1 RVAVRFDPSLSHVLR
16 GHVLSP
22 EAVTAERR
30 HEVRE
35 AFVSW
40 KHAGLV
46 DEATLDAVVGRFP
59 DDRVRVKLAFRVLLF
74 CFTAIAL
81 LATAGVLGVLGAE
94 ATLFCLV
101 LGVGSFALT
110 EIQIVQYRRA
120 QGGTEAATSFLAV
133 CFLTA
138 FFLLL
143 FEDSGIF
150 RDFLRV
156 TTLLTSI
163 LFALAS
169 WRWGFALY
177 GGISAALG
185 FAFLAVIPGARISW
199 ILAALVLIPFSFA
212 AARSERLAPSHRAAF
227 TQILAVAV
235 LALYGAVH
243 VTSYERGL
251 LEDLS
256 PPVSQPWRPL
266 SVVATAGVPIAL
278 LFLGITRRHR
288 PFLHLGI
295 LLVAS
300 SLVTLRFYV
309 HVAPLWV
316 VLTGSGGALIALV
329 MLVRNYLRSGRSGD
343 RYGFMADRLDTRSG
357 TELLEIGAAMTTL
370 APEAA
375 APSREPAFKGG
386 GGESGG
392 GGASGQY

>member
-1 RVAVRFDPSLSHVLR
+1 M
-16 GHVLSP
+16 SP
-22 EAVTAERR
+22 EAVSAERR
-30 HEVRE
+30 HEVRK
-35 AFVSW
+35 AFMSFRQ
-40 KHAGLV
+40 AGLV
-46 DEATLDAVVGRFP
+46 DDTTLDAVVRRFP

-81 LATAGVLGVLGAE
+81 LATAGLLGVFGVE

-101 LGVGSFALT
+101 LGGGSVALT

-138 FFLLL
+138 FVLLL
-143 FEDSGIF
+143 FEDSGNF

-177 GGISAALG
+177 GGLAAALS
-185 FAFLAVIPGARISW
+185 FAFLAVIPGSRILW
-199 ILAALVLIPFSFA
+199 ILAALALVPFSFA
-212 AARSERLAPSHRAAF
+212 AARSGRLAPSHRAAF
-227 TQILAVAV
+227 TQVLVVAV

-251 LEDLS
+251 LEELS
-256 PPVSQPWRPL
+256 PPVSQSWRPL
-266 SVVATAGVPIAL
+266 SVVATAAIPIAL
-278 LFLGITRRHR
+278 LLLGITKRHR
-288 PFLHLGI
+288 PFLQLGI
-295 LLVAS
+295 LLIAS

-309 HVAPLWV
+309 HLAPLWV
-316 VLTGSGGALIALV
+316 VLTGSGAALV
-329 MLVRNYLRSGRSGD
+329 ALVLLVRSYLRSGRTGD
-343 RYGFMADRLDTRSG
+343 RHGFMADRLDTRSG
-357 TELLEIGAAMTTL
+357 TELLEFGAAMTTL
-370 APEAA
+370 APEAV
-375 APSREPAFKGG
+375 APNRDPAFKGG

-392 GGASGQY
+392 GGASGLY